1 MLPVTG
7 PVPGPPP
14 GVGAN
19 RHPAAPFETVL
30 VSRVTAPVWASA
42 RPHGIFTPVVR
53 VILERARM
61 LPAKEESVPRVAELP
76 TCQKTRSPFPPFVN
90 RTEELLAV
98 VRVLPT

>member
-1 MLPVTG
+1 MS

-30 VSRVTAPVWASA
+30 VSRVTAPFRART
-42 RPHGIFTPVVR
+42 RPHGIATPVVR

-61 LPAKEESVPRVAELP
+61 FPAKADAVPKVAELP
-76 TCQKTRSPFPPFVN
+76 TCQKSLSPFPPFVN
-90 RTEELLAV
+90 KTEELLAV
-98 VRVLPT
+98 VKVLPI